1 MHGRFVVLLRGMP
14 VLMQPLVDGA
24 WHADDPTAGTS
35 TRQIHACDD
44 LLEVLC
50 TYTAGPVCTQVR
62 WTVSFYGLLAGLP
75 LLRNASCVC
84 LSAILARHG
93 RAQAHAPRRQPRS
106 TSAGISPPLR
116 RPGPVQLG
124 RDAPQR
130 RLGRQPQD
138 VLDEQALVVARHDV
152 RKDRRHSRDER
163 ERHDD
168 AACSTGERARTPA
181 GQPARCRWPT
191 GQGRDLPVVAPL
203 PQGLAVHWPPPTPG
217 SLKRAHVVRRQR
229 PGQALATLPAAPYTP
244 TSSGRRRPCRRRRRQ

>member
-1 MHGRFVVLLRGMP
+1 MRTIPQRARPPGRSMHATIFSRFYAHIQRARSVHRSGGPFPSMGCLRACPCSGRPAACACRRS
-14 VLMQPLVDGA
+14 
-24 WHADDPTAGTS
+24 WHGTVERRR
-35 TRQIHACDD
+35 THH
-44 LLEVLC
+44 
-50 TYTAGPVCTQVR
+50 G
-62 WTVSFYGLLAGLP
+62 VS
-75 LLRNASCVC
+75 R
-84 LSAILARHG
+84 
-93 RAQAHAPRRQPRS
+93 APRRPAP
-106 TSAGISPPLR
+106 TPAPPAR
-116 RPGPVQLG
+116 PVQLG

-181 GQPARCRWPT
+181 GQPARRRWPT

-203 PQGLAVHWPPPTPG
+203 PEGLAVHWPSPTPG
-217 SLKRAHVVRRQR
+217 SFKRAHVVRRQR

>member
-1 MHGRFVVLLRGMP
+1 MPYLLSMRRDSGRSDVWPSLRTAFAMHGRFVVLLRGMP

-106 TSAGISPPLR
+106 TSAGTHPRSA
-116 RPGPVQLG
+116 GP
-124 RDAPQR
+124 
-130 RLGRQPQD
+130 
-138 VLDEQALVVARHDV
+138 
-152 RKDRRHSRDER
+152 
-163 ERHDD
+163 
-168 AACSTGERARTPA
+168 
-181 GQPARCRWPT
+181 
-191 GQGRDLPVVAPL
+191 
-203 PQGLAVHWPPPTPG
+203 
-217 SLKRAHVVRRQR
+217 
-229 PGQALATLPAAPYTP
+229 APYSSAVMP
-244 TSSGRRRPCRRRRRQ
+244 RSGDSAGSRRMSSTSRRWL